1 MSEFG
6 VKASWKENTITIH
19 PDLYK
24 PTLFLVESDWS
35 AASYWYEIASLS
47 DKAEVELLGL
57 FQDSSQGDSKVAELF
72 QDLGVSTEYTDKGVM
87 LRKTGNKT
95 KKNVSQFC
103 ERT

>member
-6 VKASWKENTITIH
+6 VKASWKKTQLPFI

-47 DKAEVELLGL
+47 DKAEIELLGL
-57 FQDSSQGDSKVAELF
+57 FQDSSQ
-72 QDLGVSTEYTDKGVM
+72 
-87 LRKTGNKT
+87 R
-95 KKNVSQFC
+95 QF
-103 ERT
+103 ESGGIISGFRRFDRIYR